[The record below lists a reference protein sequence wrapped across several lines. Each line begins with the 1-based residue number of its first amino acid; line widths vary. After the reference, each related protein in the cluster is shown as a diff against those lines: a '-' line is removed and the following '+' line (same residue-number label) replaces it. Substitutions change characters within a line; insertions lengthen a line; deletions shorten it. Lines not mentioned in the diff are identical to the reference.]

1 MLLRKKYR
9 PEACFDL
16 KKLGELLR
24 VGVSPFGIFFSP
36 NLVLIL
42 INKAAEM
49 NGGTVAVAA
58 YTAVSYVTFIA
69 MRLIQGV
76 GDGAQPLLSFYE
88 GNGDARSKHAVLRY
102 GLYAT
107 GLITVAVTLVCVFA
121 RVPLSGL
128 FGLSAEGRAI
138 FADAL
143 FIMILPLIAFGFMRI
158 SMSYFYAQ
166 KRNLFANIITYGEPI
181 IVAAVVFTLPAA
193 SGLTGI
199 WLSAPGFAG
208 QPRAVGARFSAL
220 PLKEG
225 AGRLPRGKDRT
236 ARGGKRK

>member
-1 MLLRKKYR
+1 M
-9 PEACFDL
+9 
-16 KKLGELLR
+16 
-24 VGVSPFGIFFSP
+24 
-36 NLVLIL
+36 
-42 INKAAEM
+42 
-49 NGGTVAVAA
+49 
-58 YTAVSYVTFIA
+58 
-69 MRLIQGV
+69 
-76 GDGAQPLLSFYE
+76 
-88 GNGDARSKHAVLRY
+88 LRY

-121 RVPLSGL
+121 RIPLSGL

-199 WLSAPGFAG
+199 WLSAPVSQVSLALLALGFLLFLLKKEREG
-208 QPRAVGARFSAL
+208 CRAEKTEPPG
-220 PLKEG
+220 EENG
-225 AGRLPRGKDRT
+225 NDRSS
-236 ARGGKRK
+236 R